1 MYQPNQSFENIMD
14 RMLARIPNTFDKR
27 EGSVIWD
34 ALAPAALELESLYYA
49 LDGIIQET
57 FADTS
62 SRDFLKL
69 RAKERGMLPFPAT
82 KAIIKGQFDVPVN
95 IGIRFKIK
103 GIIYNTIEVIS
114 HEDHTYKLEC
124 DSPGEIGNI
133 STGDLIQVDYVNGL
147 NVSEIKEILVHGKDE
162 EDTEKFRKRY
172 FDSFEEQA
180 FGGNIKDYTDKTLS
194 IKGVGAVKVT
204 PVHNGGGTVKLT
216 ILDSLNNK
224 APSELINQV
233 QKVIDPNK
241 NQDGLGLA
249 PIGHIVTVDTVDE
262 VNITIGIRAIFTG
275 ATNFSMKKEQLL
287 EVINKYFNEL
297 KKGWTTQSITL
308 RTAHIIS
315 RLLAIPNLEDISEI
329 RINGTNNN
337 LRLSDFQIPK
347 LIDVVQL

>member
-1 MYQPNQSFENIMD
+1 MYQPKQSFENIMN
-14 RMLARIPNTFDKR
+14 RMLSRVPDSLDKR

-34 ALAPAALELESLYYA
+34 ALAPAALEIESLYYA
-49 LDGIIQET
+49 LDGVIQET

-62 SRDFLKL
+62 SREFLKL
-69 RAKERGMLPFPAT
+69 RARERGIVPFPAT
-82 KAIIKGQFDVPVN
+82 KSIIKGQFDVPVN
-95 IGIRFKIK
+95 IGIRFKVN
-103 GIIYNTIEVIS
+103 GLIYSVIEVIDS
-114 HEDHTYKLEC
+114 VEHTYKLEC
-124 DSPGEIGNI
+124 ESSGEIGNI
-133 STGDLIQVDYVNGL
+133 SSGDLIQVDYVNGL
-147 NVSEIKEILVHGKDE
+147 NIAEIKEIIVHGKDE

-204 PVHNGGGTVKLT
+204 PVWSGGGTVKLT
-216 ILDSLNNK
+216 ILDSYNNK
-224 APSELINQV
+224 ATSELINQV

-262 VNITIGIRAIFTG
+262 VNITIGIRVVFTG

-287 EVINKYFNEL
+287 EVINNYFNEL
-297 KKGWTTQSITL
+297 KKSWTSQSITL

-329 RINGTNNN
+329 RINGNSNN